1 MDAPSRGS
9 VRSDT
14 DRDLGSDHDL
24 VARLRAGDEATFA
37 ALVRAWSPAMLRL
50 ARQFVSTSQS
60 AEDAV
65 QDAWLGML
73 NGLDRF
79 EGRSALR
86 TWTFTILINRAKT
99 RGVRES
105 RTVVDLRVAEDDGN
119 GLPTVDPN
127 RFQGP
132 DGAHPGG
139 WSAAGQPQQ
148 WHQPDTRAIARE
160 TVGLIDRALEDL
172 PARQRL
178 VVTMRDVQGFS
189 SEEVCELLEVSP
201 GNQRIL
207 LHRGRAALRGALED
221 YYRA

>member
-1 MDAPSRGS
+1 M
-9 VRSDT
+9 
-14 DRDLGSDHDL
+14 
-24 VARLRAGDEATFA
+24 
-37 ALVRAWSPAMLRL
+37 
-50 ARQFVSTSQS
+50 STSQS

-79 EGRSALR
+79 EGRASLR
-86 TWTFTILINRAKT
+86 SWTFSILVNRAKT

-105 RTVVDLRVAEDDGN
+105 RTVVDMRVAEDDGN
-119 GLPTVDPN
+119 GRPTVDPE

-132 DGAHPGG
+132 DGRYPGG
-139 WSAAGQPQQ
+139 WTPEGVPQP
-148 WHQPDTRAIARE
+148 WHQPDTRAIVRE
-160 TVGLIDRALEDL
+160 TLGLIERALEDL

-189 SEEVCELLEVSP
+189 ADEVCELLDVSP

-207 LHRGRAALRGALED
+207 LHRGRGALRGALD
-221 YYRA
+221 TYYRA